1 MAFTRPNL
9 RFEHDLGRALAGGR
23 GETLLTHCRTA
34 DVMLPGAVRALYRAA
49 FEAGVRHVLAA
60 EYYCLCVPRMAFPDF
75 ANQPV
80 DTVHW
85 DGILMVHN
93 YPKLLAESGPLHR
106 ALGVPA
112 RSAAGQRRR
121 RGLRRRPDDPA
132 GSWGA
137 GLTAWVVGR
146 NKAVVIRRTG
156 KTNGEGRDIG
166 IGPVL
171 RRAGDALRDVL
182 AVVERSGEGVALVAD
197 ENRHLLGIVTDGD
210 VRRAILAD
218 ADFAQPVG
226 RFVQHKMAKIGTKKP
241 LTAPVDTEP
250 SELER
255 LMRVRLV
262 RHLPLLDADGL
273 LAGLA
278 LQSRLSVDR
287 KLPVRAVVMAGGFGT
302 RLRPLTDDTPKPML
316 EVGGKPII
324 EHIVGQLHDAGIH
337 RLNVTTHFHAKK
349 IRDHLGDG
357 SRFGVALSYTQEE
370 EPLGTAGR
378 WPWFPRSTSR
388 CW

>member
-1 MAFTRPNL
+1 MVK
-9 RFEHDLGRALAGGR
+9 AGTSELDQYCVGP
-23 GETLLTHCRTA
+23 ET
-34 DVMLPGAVRALYRAA
+34 
-49 FEAGVRHVLAA
+49 
-60 EYYCLCVPRMAFPDF
+60 
-75 ANQPV
+75 
-80 DTVHW
+80 
-85 DGILMVHN
+85 
-93 YPKLLAESGPLHR
+93 
-106 ALGVPA
+106 
-112 RSAAGQRRR
+112 
-121 RGLRRRPDDPA
+121 
-132 GSWGA
+132 
-137 GLTAWVVGR
+137 
-146 NKAVVIRRTG
+146 
-156 KTNGEGRDIG
+156 
-166 IGPVL
+166 
-171 RRAGDALRDVL
+171 ALRDVL

-218 ADFAQPVG
+218 VDFCEPVG

-337 RLNVTTHFHAKK
+337 RLNVTTHFQAKK

-370 EPLGTAGR
+370 EPLGTAGALALVSEVDEPLLVINGDIMTAVDFR
-378 WPWFPRSTSR
+378 SMHEFHRENGSDLTVGVRKYEVLVPFGVIEAEDTRVTGLTEKPTFSFSINAGIYLLEPHTLGLIPKGRRFDMTDLIRDLIAQNGVVTRFPIHEDWIDIGRHQDLERAVAAAERRNS
-388 CW
+388 